1 MNTLET
7 QSPLTVF
14 APTNDAFAALPA
26 GVLANLLKP
35 ENKAQL
41 VDILTYHVVS
51 GNVSSSE
58 LKNAELVP
66 TLEGKDISVNIE
78 STGFYLNV
86 GTNGAEVIKAN
97 VEASNGVVHLIN
109 AVLLPPPAPSTLNI
123 VQLAQSVP
131 DLSTLVQA
139 VVAGGLAS
147 TLSGPGPFT
156 VLAPTNEAFAGESC
170 TSTHPDIVF
179 CSRHNPLLSCT
190 RRWLVFLT
198 PRSLSCALHAALP
211 AGVLANLLK
220 PENKALLDSVLTYHV
235 VSGEVYSYQIDNGA
249 SVPSLDN
256 GAKLAF
262 QVNNGQIYVEETA
275 TVINANLQTSN
286 GVVHVIS
293 AVLIPPSVQ
302 LLLSSM

>member
-1 MNTLET
+1 MADILVWCLGWMSLQAVVAAGLVNTLET

-14 APTNDAFAALPA
+14 APTNDAF
-26 GVLANLLKP
+26 
-35 ENKAQL
+35 
-41 VDILTYHVVS
+41 
-51 GNVSSSE
+51 
-58 LKNAELVP
+58 
-66 TLEGKDISVNIE
+66 
-78 STGFYLNV
+78 
-86 GTNGAEVIKAN
+86 
-97 VEASNGVVHLIN
+97 
-109 AVLLPPPAPSTLNI
+109 
-123 VQLAQSVP
+123 
-131 DLSTLVQA
+131 
-139 VVAGGLAS
+139 
-147 TLSGPGPFT
+147 
-156 VLAPTNEAFAGESC
+156 
-170 TSTHPDIVF
+170 
-179 CSRHNPLLSCT
+179 
-190 RRWLVFLT
+190 
-198 PRSLSCALHAALP
+198 AALP